1 MRKAQL
7 KELFFSILFFVI
19 FVLSMRLISQFSNQQ
34 TSDYT
39 TGWGNVGWSILLT
52 VLVLIPSVLLS
63 VFFAIAAI
71 LNEIKIYNEKRA
83 KKI

>member
-1 MRKAQL
+1 
-7 KELFFSILFFVI
+7 
-19 FVLSMRLISQFSNQQ
+19 
-34 TSDYT
+34 
-39 TGWGNVGWSILLT
+39 
-52 VLVLIPSVLLS
+52 LLS